1 MGKLLVCDRDSFRGD
16 EKMVKKKDVEK
27 IVEEC
32 LRKKINAIVF
42 DALFYATML
51 IPAILII
58 LGIYFKLSIL
68 IGMGIGIWLGA
79 LVIGFLEG
87 LRDLV
92 EPA

>member
-1 MGKLLVCDRDSFRGD
+1 M
-16 EKMVKKKDVEK
+16 KKKDVEK

-32 LRKKINAIVF
+32 LRKKINSIVF
-42 DALFYATML
+42 EALFYATML
-51 IPAILII
+51 IPVILII

-92 EPA
+92 ESA